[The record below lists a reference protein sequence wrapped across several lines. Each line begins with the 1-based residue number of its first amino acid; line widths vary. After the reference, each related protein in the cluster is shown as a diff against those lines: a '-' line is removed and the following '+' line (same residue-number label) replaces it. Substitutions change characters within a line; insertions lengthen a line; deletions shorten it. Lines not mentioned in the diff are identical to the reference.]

1 MQLLSK
7 QYLHIPNRPTHVLLY
22 TSFHTYHI
30 IAIFQDIR
38 MTLFQNT
45 NDSFW
50 VQVGKGYNTATNT
63 YLVIYDKD
71 E

>member
-1 MQLLSK
+1 
-7 QYLHIPNRPTHVLLY
+7 
-22 TSFHTYHI
+22 
-30 IAIFQDIR
+30 

-63 YLVIYDKD
+63 YLIIYDKD